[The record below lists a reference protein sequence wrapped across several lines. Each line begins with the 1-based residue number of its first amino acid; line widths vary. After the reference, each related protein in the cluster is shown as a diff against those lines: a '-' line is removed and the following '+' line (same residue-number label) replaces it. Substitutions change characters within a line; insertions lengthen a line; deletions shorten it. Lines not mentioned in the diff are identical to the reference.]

1 MLLNKWFVQYIVLQ
15 VSTESPGL
23 EKTKMI
29 DEESPINTT
38 VMSLNMLKDFL
49 KLNTYYLNIIMYK
62 NIFVDVMLMISIKE
76 GRKILKGIKH
86 LLNFEN
92 ASNLCTVEGIAEIR
106 SYLLLLKMV
115 IDVLFTTIEK
125 NTHIFVDKNDRLKK
139 FLKLLDSI
147 MDTLNTDIDTRYV
160 KILCSKVC
168 MDLDLIKNPKIV
180 EGNDFN
186 VYYLKEPLRN
196 LYDLF
201 SLQ

>member
-23 EKTKMI
+23 EKTTKSHV
-29 DEESPINTT
+29 ESSKNINA
-38 VMSLNMLKDFL
+38 MSLNMLMDFL
-49 KLNTYYLNIIMYK
+49 KLNNYYLNIIMYK

-76 GRKILKGIKH
+76 GRKILKGTKH

-125 NTHIFVDKNDRLKK
+125 NTHIFVDKNYQLKK
-139 FLKLLDSI
+139 FLSLLDSI
-147 MDTLNTDIDTRYV
+147 MDTLNTDIGTPNV
-160 KILCSKVC
+160 NTLCSKVC
-168 MDLDLIKNPKIV
+168 MELDHIQNPKIV
-180 EGNDFN
+180 EGNEFSE
-186 VYYLKEPLRN
+186 YYFKEPLRH